1 MDNNGHRARP
11 WMIAAA
17 KRRLAEQVE
26 RLENLRFPWEPT
38 SEYTEGHPL
47 AVSEVKHR
55 TRRAVCEYLLLT
67 GAEEVRIGKDD
78 KISPVPDPIGV
89 NDGVLP
95 DWL

>member
-1 MDNNGHRARP
+1 MDNNGYRARP

-17 KRRLAEQVE
+17 KRRLTEQVE
-26 RLENLRFPWEPT
+26 RLENLRFPWDPA
-38 SEYTEGHPL
+38 SEYTEGHHL

-67 GAEEVRIGKDD
+67 EENGIGEKEPE
-78 KISPVPDPIGV
+78 ISLSIPDPVGAG
-89 NDGVLP
+89 NALP

>member
-38 SEYTEGHPL
+38 SEYTEGHHL

-67 GAEEVRIGKDD
+67 EENGIGEKEPE
-78 KISPVPDPIGV
+78 ISLSIPDPVGAG
-89 NDGVLP
+89 NALP

>member
-1 MDNNGHRARP
+1 MDNNGYRARP

-26 RLENLRFPWEPT
+26 RLESLRFPWDPA
-38 SEYTEGHPL
+38 SEYTEGHHL
-47 AVSEVKHR
+47 AASEVKHR

-67 GAEEVRIGKDD
+67 EGNGIGEKEPE
-78 KISPVPDPIGV
+78 ISLSIPDPVGAG
-89 NDGVLP
+89 NALP

>member
-1 MDNNGHRARP
+1 MDNNGYHARP

-26 RLENLRFPWEPT
+26 RLESLRFPWDPA
-38 SEYTEGHPL
+38 SEYTEGHHL

-67 GAEEVRIGKDD
+67 EENGIGK
-78 KISPVPDPIGV
+78 KEPEISLSIPDPVGAD
-89 NDGVLP
+89 NALP

>member
-26 RLENLRFPWEPT
+26 RLENLRFPWEPA
-38 SEYTEGHPL
+38 SEYTEGHHL

-55 TRRAVCEYLLLT
+55 MRRAVCEYLLLT
-67 GAEEVRIGKDD
+67 GTEEVRIGKDD
-78 KISPVPDPIGV
+78 KISPVPDPVGAD
-89 NDGVLP
+89 NALP

>member
-1 MDNNGHRARP
+1 MDNNGYRARP

-26 RLENLRFPWEPT
+26 RLENLRFPWDPA
-38 SEYTEGHPL
+38 SEYTQGHHL

-55 TRRAVCEYLLLT
+55 TRRAYCEYLLLT
-67 GAEEVRIGKDD
+67 EENGIGK
-78 KISPVPDPIGV
+78 KEPEISLSIPDPVGAG
-89 NDGVLP
+89 NALP

>member
-1 MDNNGHRARP
+1 MDNNGYRARP

-17 KRRLAEQVE
+17 KRRLKEQKAA
-26 RLENLRFPWEPT
+26 LENLRFPWEPA
-38 SEYTEGHPL
+38 SEYTEGHHL

-67 GAEEVRIGKDD
+67 EENGIGK
-78 KISPVPDPIGV
+78 KEPEISLSIPDPVGAD
-89 NDGVLP
+89 NALP